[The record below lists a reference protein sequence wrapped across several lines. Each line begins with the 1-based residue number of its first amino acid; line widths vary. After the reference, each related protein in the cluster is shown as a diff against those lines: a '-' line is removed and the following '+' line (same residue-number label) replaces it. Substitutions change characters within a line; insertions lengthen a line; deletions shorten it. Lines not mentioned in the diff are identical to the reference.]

1 MRKWEFCFAMP
12 PVKQTFLHVPLERFK
27 DTSGATYSK
36 VLNSFCHEAFSSPKF
51 QQLYQ
56 QCLTL
61 VVSGRAWAHLFSGN
75 WKDILLECRRI
86 RQYIYLCTNS
96 IRSKHEICT
105 GEDATKQSFFRKSG
119 VQISS
124 QRLARLRFYL
134 EIFFLFRHVTK
145 YSN

>member
-61 VVSGRAWAHLFSGN
+61 VVSGRAWAHLFSGMKRYSTRMP
-75 WKDILLECRRI
+75 KDTPVYIFVYQ
-86 RQYIYLCTNS
+86 QY
-96 IRSKHEICT
+96 KVE
-105 GEDATKQSFFRKSG
+105 
-119 VQISS
+119 
-124 QRLARLRFYL
+124 ARNMYG
-134 EIFFLFRHVTK
+134 
-145 YSN
+145 